1 MKLILIILFSIS
13 VFAVKGQD
21 KGSVKYY
28 DSLWKPVSSDKAI
41 YYTEYEKSGNYFKG
55 TSYYKN
61 SGHLFGRG
69 IFIDTIDYKR
79 IGTMVN
85 YYESGELKDSS
96 IYDNSGTALKE
107 YSFYKSGKIY
117 KQSILDEHTY
127 GLKVDMFT
135 ENGKLIADS
144 SYHQVPAQ
152 FKGGLKEWSN
162 YLGEHLN
169 SDIPAKKNAPAGKYT
184 VVVIFIVDL
193 NGDVVNVE
201 AENDP
206 GYGTKQEAIRV
217 IKKAPRWHP
226 AIKNGKPVIYRHRQ
240 SITFVV
246 SEK

>member
-1 MKLILIILFSIS
+1 MKLIVVIIFSIS

-21 KGSVKYY
+21 KVSVKYY
-28 DSLWKPVSSDKAI
+28 DSLWKPASAEKAV
-41 YYTEYEKSGNYFKG
+41 YYTEYEKAGNYFKG

-61 SGHLFGRG
+61 TSHLLGRG
-69 IFIDTIDYKR
+69 FFIDTIDYKR
-79 IGTMVN
+79 IGTMIN

-96 IYDNSGTALKE
+96 IYDNTGTALKE

-127 GLKVDMFT
+127 GLKVYMFT
-135 ENGKLIADS
+135 ENGKHIADS
-144 SYHQVPAQ
+144 SYTQVPAQ
-152 FKGGLKEWSN
+152 FNGGLQEWSK

-184 VVVIFIVDL
+184 VVVLFIVDL
-193 NGDVVNVE
+193 NGYVINVE

-217 IKKAPRWHP
+217 IRKAPRWHP